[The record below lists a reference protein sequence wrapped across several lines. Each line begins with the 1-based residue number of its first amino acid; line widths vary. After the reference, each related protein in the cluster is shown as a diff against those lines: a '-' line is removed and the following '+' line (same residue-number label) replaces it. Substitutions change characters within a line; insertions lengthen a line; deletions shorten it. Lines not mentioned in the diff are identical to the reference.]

1 MTNEKI
7 NVTDDNNAKKTSIYD
22 LIIDAWTTTAA
33 MQISR
38 DYQASTTCSDERVFT
53 IENSWSDNQEDKNDE
68 IYNSFANIATYT
80 KRSSRSSLCHSESEK
95 IFLDSLTNA
104 RSLISMNIQNLWSI
118 CMNEAKSRTRSKE
131 LRHQLIII
139 ELLKSIDIQ
148 NMSAWTR
155 LSQIAHC

>member
-1 MTNEKI
+1 MTDEKI
-7 NVTDDNNAKKTSIYD
+7 NVIDDNNAEKTSIYD
-22 LIIDAWTTTAA
+22 LIVDAWTTTTA

-68 IYNSFANIATYT
+68 IYSCFANTAAYT
-80 KRSSRSSLCHSESEK
+80 KRSSRSSLCHSKSEK

-104 RSLISMNIQNLWSI
+104 RPLILINIQNLWSV
-118 CMNEAKSRTRSKE
+118 CMNEAKSKTRDKE

-139 ELLKSIDIQ
+139 ELLRSIDIQ
-148 NMSAWTR
+148 NMFAWTR